1 MFRGFNSI
9 REKVVFLFLIIIK
22 IILFCIITFWLLG
35 FTVPY
40 HFDFLIHYLVFG
52 TGLFLG
58 TLIYLWIHYKI
69 FIGIQRRKKITKV
82 IEVLTCVIVILPTAA
97 MLAFLFN
104 AINAIWF
111 LLLVLFT
118 WAWLGQITLEAII
131 EVVEEAEEE
140 CDIKLIIRDH
150 SKPKE

>member
-9 REKVVFLFLIIIK
+9 REKVVFLFLIAIK
-22 IILFCIITFWLLG
+22 IILFCIITYWLLR

-40 HFDFLIHYLVFG
+40 HFGFLIHYLVFG

-58 TLIYLWIHYKI
+58 TLFYLWIHYKI
-69 FIGIQRRKKITKV
+69 FIGIRRTKITKV
-82 IEVLTCVIVILPTAA
+82 IEVLTCVIGILPTAA

-111 LLLVLFT
+111 LLLVLIT
-118 WAWLGQITLEAII
+118 GAWLGQITLEAII
-131 EVVEEAEEE
+131 EVVEEAEEK
-140 CDIKLIIRDH
+140 CDIKIIIRDH